1 MWNCSCCC
9 RLWHWPTAVVCSV
22 YSAVSADTNALLFSS
37 HRELY
42 YYVVTGFNQVWCA
55 EAFIQDFTADDDE
68 RSEDDDSLVDH
79 CLITETTL
87 RLYCHSTRLES
98 EDWDITETLS
108 NHSSCNWQR
117 KKIVNE
123 KKRLVMCTGW
133 TPRRSGC
140 VIILYSLDKA
150 ERNYVSEADQITNTT
165 IDTNRVNQSTSS
177 LYFPQILIQ

>member
-1 MWNCSCCC
+1 MHCSS
-9 RLWHWPTAVVCSV
+9 LVTETV
-22 YSAVSADTNALLFSS
+22 LLCS
-37 HRELY
+37 HRLQSGLMCGSFYPRFYSWYDEEGGGRMMILSWTI
-42 YYVVTGFNQVWCA
+42 VLLLKQLWDFIVTA
-55 EAFIQDFTADDDE
+55 LD
-68 RSEDDDSLVDH
+68 
-79 CLITETTL
+79 
-87 RLYCHSTRLES
+87 ES
-98 EDWDITETLS
+98 EDWDIRETLS

>member
-22 YSAVSADTNALLFSS
+22 YSAVSVDTNAQLFSS

-87 RLYCHSTRLES
+87 RLYCHSTRREWRLRYHRNIVQPFKLQLTTK
-98 EDWDITETLS
+98 EDCKWEEKISDVYRVDSQEVWLCYYIVFPGQGGEKLCVRS
-108 NHSSCNWQR
+108 WPNYKHNNWY
-117 KKIVNE
+117 K
-123 KKRLVMCTGW
+123 
-133 TPRRSGC
+133 
-140 VIILYSLDKA
+140 
-150 ERNYVSEADQITNTT
+150 
-165 IDTNRVNQSTSS
+165 
-177 LYFPQILIQ
+177 

>member
-1 MWNCSCCC
+1 MMM
-9 RLWHWPTAVVCSV
+9 RGARMMILLWTIVLLLKQLWDFIVI
-22 YSAVSADTNALLFSS
+22 AL
-37 HRELY
+37 
-42 YYVVTGFNQVWCA
+42 
-55 EAFIQDFTADDDE
+55 D
-68 RSEDDDSLVDH
+68 
-79 CLITETTL
+79 
-87 RLYCHSTRLES
+87 ES

-108 NHSSCNWQR
+108 NLSSCNWQR

-177 LYFPQILIQ
+177 LYFPKILIQYKNKFLLLVWLNIKYMCFQIARMCGPVFTLIARTLYLLINRC

>member
-1 MWNCSCCC
+1 MRKLLSKILQLMMM
-9 RLWHWPTAVVCSV
+9 RGARMMILLWTIVLLLKQLW
-22 YSAVSADTNALLFSS
+22 DFIFIAL
-37 HRELY
+37 
-42 YYVVTGFNQVWCA
+42 
-55 EAFIQDFTADDDE
+55 D
-68 RSEDDDSLVDH
+68 
-79 CLITETTL
+79 
-87 RLYCHSTRLES
+87 ES

-177 LYFPQILIQ
+177 LYFPQILFHQKEQIPPFLDCQNVWLSIHSDCKDTLPSH